1 MRDAFFQGLKTGLLQ
16 WRIAATVYL
25 IQLGLALTLGIQVY
39 EVLQASIGHSLEV
52 DKLMH
57 GYDHTVLTDFLKVHG
72 ASITPLIGQLR
83 WLMLLWLLFS
93 VFINGGLLYCAA
105 EPRQAS
111 ARLFWQG
118 GAVYFW
124 PFLKIGLFFLVL
136 VLLWTGLIWLP
147 VALVFQPSL
156 EYFSSEKYT
165 VWLALLALAVWLC
178 GLGVLLL
185 WSILSRLQRL
195 EKGTS
200 ITGSLAGGWRVFRQ
214 NRLGY
219 LVLLAAF
226 TGMQVFLVAVYFLT
240 QSFSGMTS
248 PFLIVLFFL
257 IQQVFVFFRIQLRQ
271 MLYAAVSLAPSNKNT

>member
-1 MRDAFFQGLKTGLLQ
+1 MFQ
-16 WRIAATVYL
+16 WRVAANVYL
-25 IQLGLALTLGIQVY
+25 IQLGLALTLGVQIY
-39 EVLQASIGHSLEV
+39 EVLEASIGHSLEV
-52 DKLMH
+52 HKLMD

-105 EPRQAS
+105 QPGQAS
-111 ARLFWQG
+111 ARQFWQG

-124 PFLKIGLFFLVL
+124 PFLKISLFFLVL
-136 VLLWTGLIWLP
+136 VLCWAGLIWLP
-147 VALVFQPSL
+147 VALVFQASL

-185 WSILSRLQRL
+185 WSVLSRMQRM

-200 ITGSLAGGWRVFRQ
+200 IAGSLAGGWRVFRQ
-214 NRLGY
+214 KKWRY
-219 LVLLAAF
+219 LAMLATF
-226 TGMQVFLVAVYFLT
+226 TGMQLFLAAVYFWT
-240 QSFSGMTS
+240 QSFTGMTS
-248 PFLIVLFFL
+248 PLLILFFFL

-271 MLYAAVSLAPSNKNT
+271 MLYAAVNRLTSNENT